1 MAKWYVYQHSIN
13 IKPSIIKR
21 MTYITTSDHQGLP
34 PLPLDIN
41 TKVDPVII
49 SHGQNLIISIM
60 RIAMVITMIL
70 TITMILVIMIIYHH
84 HLTHQEL
91 SQFDNDGDVNCIS
104 FVL

>member
-1 MAKWYVYQHSIN
+1 MI
-13 IKPSIIKR
+13 
-21 MTYITTSDHQGLP
+21 YITTSDHQSFISQGLP

-49 SHGQNLIISIM
+49 SHGQNLIIVIM

-70 TITMILVIMIIYHH
+70 TITMILVNMIIFHH

-91 SQFDNDGDVNCIS
+91 SQFDNDGNVNLSLLFCEPTK
-104 FVL
+104 F

>member
-1 MAKWYVYQHSIN
+1 
-13 IKPSIIKR
+13 
-21 MTYITTSDHQGLP
+21 MTYITTSDHESFISQGLP

-70 TITMILVIMIIYHH
+70 VIMIIDHH

-91 SQFDNDGDVNCIS
+91 SQFDNDGDVNCVS